1 MISFRRLGWI
11 ALLVTST
18 ALAQGPAVGDTA
30 PAFTLPDQD
39 GVGQSL
45 SDYQGVKV
53 LLYFYLRDDT
63 PGDTKE
69 ARDLRDDFARY
80 QAAGIVILGISFD
93 PVDSHA
99 AFKSKHNL
107 PFTLL
112 SDADKS
118 VSRLYGTQGRY
129 PFASRR
135 SFLIDE
141 SGTIIHVIKEVDV
154 TTHSRDV
161 LTVFEELGASL

>member
-1 MISFRRLGWI
+1 MKIIRRYGWL
-11 ALLVTST
+11 ALLVAST
-18 ALAQGPAVGDTA
+18 ALAQGPGVGDAA

-39 GVGQSL
+39 GVDHSL
-45 SDYQGVKV
+45 SDYLGQKV
-53 LLYFYLRDDT
+53 LLYFYLRDET
-63 PGDTKE
+63 PGCTKE

-80 QAAGIVILGISFD
+80 QNEGIVILGVSYD
-93 PVDSHA
+93 GVDSHA
-99 AFKSKHNL
+99 AFKAKHNL

-118 VSRLYGTQGRY
+118 VSKLYGTQGKY

-135 SFLIDE
+135 SFMIDE
-141 SGTIIHVIKEVDV
+141 SGAIIHVIKDVDV

-161 LTVFEELGASL
+161 LSAFKAIGANL